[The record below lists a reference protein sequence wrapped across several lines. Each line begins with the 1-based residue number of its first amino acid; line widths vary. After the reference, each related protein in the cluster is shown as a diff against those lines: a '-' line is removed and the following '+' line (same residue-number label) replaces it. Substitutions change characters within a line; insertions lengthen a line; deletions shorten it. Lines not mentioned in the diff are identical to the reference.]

1 MDGEYDGMQA
11 VENTSSYWGVL
22 LKDSARVFSKLS
34 NIMQH
39 LESSKLRVPII
50 RSVLSGAKT

>member
-1 MDGEYDGMQA
+1 MDGEYNGMQA
-11 VENTSSYWGVL
+11 VENTSRYCGVL

-39 LESSKLRVPII
+39 LESSQLGVPII
-50 RSVLSGAKT
+50 MSALSGAKT